1 MKNFSKLLILAVLFL
16 FASCSTEDAATQES
30 AVQKTDIVM
39 LVKSP
44 GTKTDKTTGK
54 QVFKDGSIPASVN
67 GINVVTTFNGTPAYA
82 PFPTQFDLVTNTNA
96 EKNFKIDNVG
106 IGSNT
111 FTATT
116 TTDAAKKYVLAPD
129 SKTAQSK
136 LVELKANN
144 PYVLYSGS
152 TTQTIAAT
160 NNIINIDMTTQHG
173 RILSI
178 FQLEDNANFKNG
190 YEATITAKVDGENAA
205 GTTKVQK
212 NGIVYFEWS
221 NEKALAGKKVVY
233 TIDVTP
239 INNNNNLHTIYTVEQ
254 VIKASTNI
262 SCIYTISKD
271 NAPSPYTN
279 ENKLTFSFQKW
290 NEEECETCK
299 N

>member
-1 MKNFSKLLILAVLFL
+1 MILAIALTVL
-16 FASCSTEDAATQES
+16 SCTSDDTSTQDLVA
-30 AVQKTDIVM
+30 KTDVAI
-39 LVKSP
+39 LVASP
-44 GTKTDKTTGK
+44 GAKLSSK

-67 GINVVTTFNGTPAYA
+67 RIDVVTTYNGTPAYA
-82 PFPTQFDLVTNTNA
+82 PFTTQFDLVSLPSA
-96 EKNFKIDNVG
+96 DKNFIINQVG

-129 SKTAQSK
+129 SKTAAAK
-136 LVELKANN
+136 ILELKANN
-144 PYVLYSGS
+144 PYVLYSG
-152 TTQTIAAT
+152 TKTQTIVAT

-173 RILSI
+173 RILSV
-178 FQLEDNANFKNG
+178 FQLEDNVAFKNG
-190 YEATITAKVDGENAA
+190 YEASITAKVDGEISA
-205 GTTKVQK
+205 GTTKVQN

-221 NEKALAGKKVVY
+221 NDKALAGKKVVY

-254 VIKASTNI
+254 TIKASTNI

-290 NEEECETCK
+290 NEEICDTCK
-299 N
+299 TKN